1 MLTIKVEAKK
11 EHEKKLELE
20 SYHGI
25 QSTNIIG
32 NESKS
37 NFNLKLDEIKLEIKE
52 DSLNVT
58 PQQLS
63 IVDKENNDF
72 IIGFKAENSALK
84 DELKRA
90 RNLFDTEK
98 EAFSQIE
105 LALVRKLNQSEILT
119 AKLEVEKIIAIEDLE
134 LQLLDFAVQYQEQAD
149 VYSSKL
155 NVQELCLIA
164 EHSQEMEALSHNF
177 QLILKEERQ
186 KFDEIEIKL
195 DNTLEKLLKAEQ
207 SIKKNLEYAEHDPTV
222 LGHLLAET
230 KIEYALQKSENEE
243 LQQKYR
249 KLEQITVAYKLKI
262 AVMEEEKDDMIAMK
276 KHVEDL
282 ISDSPSKIIRK

>member
-1 MLTIKVEAKK
+1 MKVEAKN
-11 EHEKKLELE
+11 EREKKLELE

-37 NFNLKLDEIKLEIKE
+37 NFNLKLDEIKVEIKE

-58 PQQLS
+58 PQQLM

-249 KLEQITVAYKLKI
+249 KLEQITVSYKLKI

>member
-11 EHEKKLELE
+11 EHKKNSKLE
-20 SYHGI
+20 SYRGI

-195 DNTLEKLLKAEQ
+195 DNTLDKLLKAEQ

>member
-1 MLTIKVEAKK
+1 M
-11 EHEKKLELE
+11 ELE

-195 DNTLEKLLKAEQ
+195 DNTLDKLLKAEQ
-207 SIKKNLEYAEHDPTV
+207 SIKKKLEYAEHDPTV

-249 KLEQITVAYKLKI
+249 KLEQITVSYKLKI

>member
-1 MLTIKVEAKK
+1 MKVEANK
-11 EHEKKLELE
+11 EHKKNLKLE

-149 VYSSKL
+149 VYTSKL

-195 DNTLEKLLKAEQ
+195 DNTLDKLLKAEQ

>member
-1 MLTIKVEAKK
+1 MLFR
-11 EHEKKLELE
+11 
-20 SYHGI
+20 S
-25 QSTNIIG
+25 
-32 NESKS
+32 
-37 NFNLKLDEIKLEIKE
+37 
-52 DSLNVT
+52 
-58 PQQLS
+58 
-63 IVDKENNDF
+63 
-72 IIGFKAENSALK
+72 GFKAENSALK

-177 QLILKEERQ
+177 QSILKEERQ

-195 DNTLEKLLKAEQ
+195 DNTLDKLLKAEQ
-207 SIKKNLEYAEHDPTV
+207 SITKNLEYAEHDPTV

-249 KLEQITVAYKLKI
+249 KLEQITVSYKLKI

>member
-1 MLTIKVEAKK
+1 MKVEAKN
-11 EHEKKLELE
+11 EREKKLELE

-58 PQQLS
+58 PQQLM

-195 DNTLEKLLKAEQ
+195 DNTLDKLLKAEQ

-249 KLEQITVAYKLKI
+249 KLEQITVSYKLKI

>member
-1 MLTIKVEAKK
+1 MEIEANK
-11 EHEKKLELE
+11 EHKKNSKLE
-20 SYHGI
+20 SYRGI

-63 IVDKENNDF
+63 LVDKENNDF

-195 DNTLEKLLKAEQ
+195 DNTLDKLLKAEQ

-249 KLEQITVAYKLKI
+249 KLEQITVSYKLKI

>member
-1 MLTIKVEAKK
+1 MKIEAKK
-11 EHEKKLELE
+11 ESKKNLKLE

-32 NESKS
+32 NESKN
-37 NFNLKLDEIKLEIKE
+37 NFNLKLDEIKLEIEE

-177 QLILKEERQ
+177 QSILKEERQ

-195 DNTLEKLLKAEQ
+195 DNTLDKLLKAEQ
-207 SIKKNLEYAEHDPTV
+207 SIKKKLEYAEHDPTV

>member
-11 EHEKKLELE
+11 EHKKKLELE

-32 NESKS
+32 NESKN
-37 NFNLKLDEIKLEIKE
+37 NFNLKLDEIKVEIKE
-52 DSLNVT
+52 DSSNVT

-63 IVDKENNDF
+63 IVDKKNDDF

-195 DNTLEKLLKAEQ
+195 DNTLDKLLKAEQ